1 MQILKSFFKALGCGI
16 KFINTYFKTFV
27 LLLIVIWILMP
38 SANSSSNLANLER
51 IDLKGEIFDSSA
63 VLEKI
68 INAKNDSNIKGVLF
82 VIDSPGGAFAPSMEL
97 ALAIKDLKI
106 KKPVLVY
113 ASGTMASG
121 SYLAG
126 VGANKI
132 LANPA
137 SFIGSI
143 GVIMQGADLSGLANK
158 LGIKEQTIQAGEFKS
173 AGTFARAWNENER
186 NFLQGLIDQS
196 YDLFT
201 GFVAKERALDLNKK
215 DQWANA
221 RVFLAA
227 KAKELGLIDELSNYE
242 NAKKELEKLANVS
255 NPVWKEEDKID
266 KFLNR
271 LEGQTSSLISKSLIE
286 IAYKTN
292 SSFINARIK
301 YINIFI

>member
-1 MQILKSFFKALGCGI
+1 MQILKSFFKVLGCGI

-27 LLLIVIWILMP
+27 LLLIVIWILIP

-292 SSFINARIK
+292 SSFINAR
-301 YINIFI
+301 

>member
-51 IDLKGEIFDSSA
+51 IDLKGEIFDSSV

-271 LEGQTSSLISKSLIE
+271 LEGQASSLISKSLIE

-292 SSFINARIK
+292 SSFINAR
-301 YINIFI
+301 

>member
-227 KAKELGLIDELSNYE
+227 KAKELGLIDELGNYE

-286 IAYKTN
+286 IVYKTN
-292 SSFINARIK
+292 SSFINAR
-301 YINIFI
+301 

>member
-27 LLLIVIWILMP
+27 LLLIVIWILIP

-292 SSFINARIK
+292 SSFINAR
-301 YINIFI
+301 

>member
-1 MQILKSFFKALGCGI
+1 MQNLKLFFKILGYGI

-27 LLLIVIWILMP
+27 LLLIIMWIFIP
-38 SANSSSNLANLER
+38 NANSSSNLANLER
-51 IDLKGEIFDSSA
+51 IDLKGEIFDSSQ

-126 VGANKI
+126 VGASKI

-173 AGTFARAWNENER
+173 AGTFARAWSEDER

-221 RVFLAA
+221 RVFLSA

-255 NPVWKEEDKID
+255 NPSWKKEDKID
-266 KFLNR
+266 KFFNHLG
-271 LEGQTSSLISKSLIE
+271 EQISSM
-286 IAYKTN
+286 
-292 SSFINARIK
+292 INKNLA
-301 YINIFI
+301 NIFYIVK

>member
-27 LLLIVIWILMP
+27 LLLIIIWILMP

-97 ALAIKDLKI
+97 ALAIEDLKI
-106 KKPVLVY
+106 EKPVLVY

-292 SSFINARIK
+292 SSFINAR
-301 YINIFI
+301 

>member
-1 MQILKSFFKALGCGI
+1 MRY

-27 LLLIVIWILMP
+27 LLLIIIWILIP

-227 KAKELGLIDELSNYE
+227 KAKELGLIDGLSNYE

-271 LEGQTSSLISKSLIE
+271 LEGQASSLISKSLIE

-292 SSFINARIK
+292 SSFINAR
-301 YINIFI
+301 

>member
-68 INAKNDSNIKGVLF
+68 INAKNDSNIKGALF

-158 LGIKEQTIQAGEFKS
+158 LGIKEQTIQAGKFKS

-221 RVFLAA
+221 KVFLAA

-292 SSFINARIK
+292 SSFINAR
-301 YINIFI
+301 

>member
-1 MQILKSFFKALGCGI
+1 MQILKSFFKALGCCI

-38 SANSSSNLANLER
+38 GANSSSNLANLER

-292 SSFINARIK
+292 SSFINAR
-301 YINIFI
+301 

>member
-201 GFVAKERALDLNKK
+201 GFVVKERALDLNKK

-255 NPVWKEEDKID
+255 NPIWKEEDKID

-292 SSFINARIK
+292 SSFINAR
-301 YINIFI
+301 

>member
-1 MQILKSFFKALGCGI
+1 MQILKLFFKALGCGI

-38 SANSSSNLANLER
+38 GANSSSNLANLER

-215 DQWANA
+215 DQWVNA

-255 NPVWKEEDKID
+255 NPIWKEEDKID

-271 LEGQTSSLISKSLIE
+271 LEGQASSLISKSLIE

-292 SSFINARIK
+292 SSFVNAR
-301 YINIFI
+301 

>member
-27 LLLIVIWILMP
+27 LLLIVIWILIP

-173 AGTFARAWNENER
+173 AGTFARAWNEKER

-292 SSFINARIK
+292 SSFINAR
-301 YINIFI
+301 

>member
-27 LLLIVIWILMP
+27 LLLIIIWILMP

-227 KAKELGLIDELSNYE
+227 KAKELGLIDELGNYE

-292 SSFINARIK
+292 SSFINAR
-301 YINIFI
+301 

>member
-38 SANSSSNLANLER
+38 GANSSSNLANLER

-292 SSFINARIK
+292 SSF
-301 YINIFI
+301 

>member
-27 LLLIVIWILMP
+27 LLLIVIWILIP

-196 YDLFT
+196 YDLFI

-292 SSFINARIK
+292 SSFINAR
-301 YINIFI
+301 

>member
-1 MQILKSFFKALGCGI
+1 MFFLKYPLQ
-16 KFINTYFKTFV
+16 
-27 LLLIVIWILMP
+27 IVIWILMP

-292 SSFINARIK
+292 SSFINAR
-301 YINIFI
+301 

>member
-1 MQILKSFFKALGCGI
+1 MQNLKSFFKALGCGI

-27 LLLIVIWILMP
+27 LLLIVIWILTP
-38 SANSSSNLANLER
+38 SANSSSNLVNLER

-292 SSFINARIK
+292 SSFINAR
-301 YINIFI
+301 

>member
-173 AGTFARAWNENER
+173 TGTFARAWNENER

-201 GFVAKERALDLNKK
+201 GFVVKERALDLNKK

-292 SSFINARIK
+292 SSFINAR
-301 YINIFI
+301 

>member
-255 NPVWKEEDKID
+255 NPAWKEEDKID

-286 IAYKTN
+286 IAYKAN
-292 SSFINARIK
+292 SSFINAR
-301 YINIFI
+301 

>member
-82 VIDSPGGAFAPSMEL
+82 VVDSPGGAFAPSMEL

-271 LEGQTSSLISKSLIE
+271 LEGQTSSLISKSL
-286 IAYKTN
+286 
-292 SSFINARIK
+292 
-301 YINIFI
+301 

>member
-82 VIDSPGGAFAPSMEL
+82 VIDSPGGAFTPSMEL

-292 SSFINARIK
+292 SSFINAR
-301 YINIFI
+301 

>member
-1 MQILKSFFKALGCGI
+1 MQILKLFFKALGCGI

-27 LLLIVIWILMP
+27 LLLIVIWILIP

-227 KAKELGLIDELSNYE
+227 KAKELGLIDELGNYE

-271 LEGQTSSLISKSLIE
+271 LEGQASSLISKSLIE

-292 SSFINARIK
+292 SSFINAR
-301 YINIFI
+301 

>member
-201 GFVAKERALDLNKK
+201 GFVVKERALDLNKK

-292 SSFINARIK
+292 SSFINAILDK
-301 YINIFI
+301 E

>member
-1 MQILKSFFKALGCGI
+1 FKALGCGI

-27 LLLIVIWILMP
+27 LLLIVIWILIP

-292 SSFINARIK
+292 SSFINAR
-301 YINIFI
+301 

>member
-51 IDLKGEIFDSSA
+51 INLKGEIFDSSA

-292 SSFINARIK
+292 SSFINAR
-301 YINIFI
+301 

>member
-38 SANSSSNLANLER
+38 GANSSSNLANLER

-271 LEGQTSSLISKSLIE
+271 LEGQASSLISKSLIE

-292 SSFINARIK
+292 SSFVNAR
-301 YINIFI
+301 

>member
-27 LLLIVIWILMP
+27 LLLIVIWILMS
-38 SANSSSNLANLER
+38 SANSSSNFANLER

-82 VIDSPGGAFAPSMEL
+82 VVDSPGGAFAPSMEL

-255 NPVWKEEDKID
+255 NPVWKEENKID

-271 LEGQTSSLISKSLIE
+271 LEGQASNLISKSLIE

-292 SSFINARIK
+292 SSFINAR
-301 YINIFI
+301 

>member
-27 LLLIVIWILMP
+27 LLLIIIWILMP

-271 LEGQTSSLISKSLIE
+271 LEGQASSLISKSLIE
-286 IAYKTN
+286 IAYKT
-292 SSFINARIK
+292 
-301 YINIFI
+301 

>member
-82 VIDSPGGAFAPSMEL
+82 VVDSPGGAFAPSMEL

-201 GFVAKERALDLNKK
+201 GFVAKESALDLNKK

-292 SSFINARIK
+292 SSFINAR
-301 YINIFI
+301 

>member
-27 LLLIVIWILMP
+27 LLLIIIWILMS

-97 ALAIKDLKI
+97 ALAIEDLKI

-271 LEGQTSSLISKSLIE
+271 LEGQASSLISKSLIE

-292 SSFINARIK
+292 SSFINAR
-301 YINIFI
+301 

>member
-27 LLLIVIWILMP
+27 LLLIVMWILMP

-292 SSFINARIK
+292 SSFISAR
-301 YINIFI
+301 

>member
-1 MQILKSFFKALGCGI
+1 MQILKSFFKVLGCGI

-27 LLLIVIWILMP
+27 LLLIVIWILIP

-51 IDLKGEIFDSSA
+51 IDLKGEIFDSHA

-186 NFLQGLIDQS
+186 NFLQSLIDQS

-242 NAKKELEKLANVS
+242 NAKKELEKLTNVL
-255 NPVWKEEDKID
+255 NPVWKEEDRID
-266 KFLNR
+266 KFLNH
-271 LEGQTSSLISKSLIE
+271 LGEQISSM
-286 IAYKTN
+286 
-292 SSFINARIK
+292 INKNLA
-301 YINIFI
+301 NIFYIVK

>member
-1 MQILKSFFKALGCGI
+1 MQILKLFFKALGCGI

-292 SSFINARIK
+292 SSFINAR
-301 YINIFI
+301 

>member
-68 INAKNDSNIKGVLF
+68 INAKNDSNIKGVFF

-271 LEGQTSSLISKSLIE
+271 LEGQASSLISKSLIE

-292 SSFINARIK
+292 GSFINAR
-301 YINIFI
+301 

>member
-1 MQILKSFFKALGCGI
+1 M

-255 NPVWKEEDKID
+255 NPIWKEEDKID

-271 LEGQTSSLISKSLIE
+271 LEGQASSLISKSLIE

-292 SSFINARIK
+292 SSFINAR
-301 YINIFI
+301 

>member
-286 IAYKTN
+286 IVYKTN
-292 SSFINARIK
+292 S
-301 YINIFI
+301 

>member
-38 SANSSSNLANLER
+38 SANSSSSLANLER

-158 LGIKEQTIQAGEFKS
+158 LGIREQTIQAGEFKS

-292 SSFINARIK
+292 SS
-301 YINIFI
+301 

>member
-143 GVIMQGADLSGLANK
+143 GVIMQGADLGGLANK

-292 SSFINARIK
+292 SSFINAR
-301 YINIFI
+301 